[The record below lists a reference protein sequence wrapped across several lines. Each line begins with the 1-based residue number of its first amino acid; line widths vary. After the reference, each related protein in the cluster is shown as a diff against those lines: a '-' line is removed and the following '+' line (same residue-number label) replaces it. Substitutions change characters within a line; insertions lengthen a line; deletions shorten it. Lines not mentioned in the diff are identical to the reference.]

1 LSGGKLISDL
11 GWQSIFWLGA
21 ALPILLLPVMW
32 FGIAQADA
40 AKPSS
45 KVGQETVQSLFRRG
59 LALPTTLL
67 WLFAFLIFA
76 TFYAFSSWLPTLL
89 TNFGLSLA
97 MAPLGAASLGIGG
110 ILGALLLMIFSVRFK
125 TSWMLVVAALA
136 AISFLLVIA
145 LGQPGE
151 WQLLL
156 LFAGVG
162 MGLAS
167 SMVGQAAVA
176 VSVYPAS
183 SRTSG
188 VAWAAALGRLG
199 SIAGPAVGGILL
211 SAGQSPQNIVLAV
224 CVPVVLAVVV
234 MAVLSRHLSRPSVED
249 TVEPVRLAG

>member
-1 LSGGKLISDL
+1 
-11 GWQSIFWLGA
+11 
-21 ALPILLLPVMW
+21 
-32 FGIAQADA
+32 
-40 AKPSS
+40 
-45 KVGQETVQSLFRRG
+45 
-59 LALPTTLL
+59 
-67 WLFAFLIFA
+67 
-76 TFYAFSSWLPTLL
+76 
-89 TNFGLSLA
+89 
-97 MAPLGAASLGIGG
+97 
-110 ILGALLLMIFSVRFK
+110 
-125 TSWMLVVAALA
+125 
-136 AISFLLVIA
+136 
-145 LGQPGE
+145 
-151 WQLLL
+151 
-156 LFAGVG
+156 

-249 TVEPVRLAG
+249 TVEPVRLPG

>member
-1 LSGGKLISDL
+1 
-11 GWQSIFWLGA
+11 
-21 ALPILLLPVMW
+21 
-32 FGIAQADA
+32 
-40 AKPSS
+40 
-45 KVGQETVQSLFRRG
+45 
-59 LALPTTLL
+59 
-67 WLFAFLIFA
+67 
-76 TFYAFSSWLPTLL
+76 
-89 TNFGLSLA
+89 
-97 MAPLGAASLGIGG
+97 
-110 ILGALLLMIFSVRFK
+110 MIFSVRFK

-249 TVEPVRLAG
+249 TVEPVRLPG